1 MRLAIL
7 IASCSLVVVGIA
19 AGAAFGQEAPVV
31 EVYKAPT

>member
-7 IASCSLVVVGIA
+7 IVACSVVVVGIA
-19 AGAAFGQEAPVV
+19 TGAASGQGAPIV